1 VKIILAKPRGF
12 CAGVKRAVGG
22 VLNTLQQFGP
32 PVYVLNHIVH
42 NAHVVQSLRDKG
54 VIFVKDLQ
62 DVPPFATLLFSAHGV
77 APRLWAE
84 AKSRCLN
91 VVDATCPLVARVHKE
106 VVRFAR
112 SGYTIV
118 FVGDAGHDETVATVG
133 HAPGRMV
140 VLNSA
145 DGVDKLDII
154 DPDRVAYVTQTTLSV
169 DDSTG
174 IIAALRRRFPNI
186 HGPERG
192 NICYATANR
201 QAVLRDLDDEI
212 DLVLVV
218 GDPESAN
225 SSRLASLARTAGKA
239 AYLIPDATAICSKWM
254 DDAKT
259 ILLTSGASVPEH
271 LVEDVVAYFRRL
283 YDCVIE
289 ERELAV
295 ENMQFPL
302 PKIQRSCGE

>member
-1 VKIILAKPRGF
+1 MKIILAKPRGF

-32 PVYVLNHIVH
+32 PIYVLNHIVH
-42 NAHVVQSLRDKG
+42 NAHVVQSLREKG
-54 VIFVKDLQ
+54 VVFVKDLQ
-62 DVPPFATLLFSAHGV
+62 EVPPFATLLFSAHGV

-91 VVDATCPLVARVHKE
+91 VVDATCPLVARVHHE
-106 VVRFAR
+106 VVRFAK

-133 HAPGRMV
+133 HAPDRMI

-145 DGVDKLDII
+145 DSVDELDIS
-154 DPDRVAYVTQTTLSV
+154 DPDHIAYVTQTTLSV
-169 DDSTG
+169 DDSRG
-174 IIAALRRRFPNI
+174 VIAALRRRFPNI
-186 HGPERG
+186 RGPERG

-201 QAVLRDLDDEI
+201 QAVLRDLDDDI

-225 SSRLASLARTAGKA
+225 SSRLAQLARTAGKA
-239 AYLIPDATAICSKWM
+239 AYLIPDASAICNRWM
-254 DDAKT
+254 EDAKT
-259 ILLTSGASVPEH
+259 VLLTSGASVPEH

-295 ENMQFPL
+295 ENMHFPL
-302 PKIQRSCGE
+302 PKMPR